1 MNETIEKRTKI
12 ILEGEREY
20 VESIQRIKNAY
31 KGLRD
36 EIEQLN
42 LALEKEAK
50 LLGGYDDISSIDS
63 LQ

>member
-1 MNETIEKRTKI
+1 MSGRKMNETIEKRTKI

-42 LALEKEAK
+42 LALEKKAK
-50 LLGGYDDISSIDS
+50 LLGG
-63 LQ
+63 

>member
-42 LALEKEAK
+42 LALEKKAK
-50 LLGGYDDISSIDS
+50 LLGG
-63 LQ
+63 